1 MIEATRKPLWEE
13 MQAEIERDIM
23 APPVGS
29 IYGPEDY
36 ARGLQAI
43 INFLTEQWRAGHDTS
58 GAIHVLKREKMI
70 AVGDYNQ
77 LIG

>member
-1 MIEATRKPLWEE
+1 MNQLNGKPLWET
-13 MQAEIERDIM
+13 MQAEIEKDVM

-43 INFLTEQWRAGHDTS
+43 IDFLMQEWRAGHDTS
-58 GAIHVLKREKMI
+58 GAVHVLKKEKMI
-70 AVGDYNQ
+70 ATGDHDR